1 MQELFVILVLLA
13 ITIVGL
19 VFMVYQKKGTVGEG
33 YNFIS
38 VRSITMIAALLTAIM
53 IFMHSVVGA
62 VVFLI
67 IFAIAFAI
75 IQIKVK

>member
-38 VRSITMIAALLTAIM
+38 VKSITMIAALLTAIM

-67 IFAIAFAI
+67 IFAIAFAV

>member
-38 VRSITMIAALLTAIM
+38 VRSITMIAALLTALM
-53 IFMHSVVGA
+53 IFMHSGVGA
-62 VVFLI
+62 GVFLI

>member
-1 MQELFVILVLLA
+1 MQELFVVLVLLA

-38 VRSITMIAALLTAIM
+38 VKSITMIAALLTAIM

>member
-62 VVFLI
+62 VVFLVV
-67 IFAIAFAI
+67 FAIAFAI

>member
-53 IFMHSVVGA
+53 IFMHSIVGA
-62 VVFLI
+62 VVFLVV
-67 IFAIAFAI
+67 FAIAFAI

>member
-67 IFAIAFAI
+67 IFAIAFAV